1 MTRVFTT
8 GRNFN
13 TDTPTKAPCGDE
25 GRGRSDAPRSQEWP
39 KTASKAPEAGG
50 RLEQTVPPG
59 SEKESTP
66 LTL

>member
-1 MTRVFTT
+1 MY
-8 GRNFN
+8 GRR
-13 TDTPTKAPCGDE
+13 TATEDE
-25 GRGRSDAPRSQEWP
+25 GRDGGVAFTRQGMP